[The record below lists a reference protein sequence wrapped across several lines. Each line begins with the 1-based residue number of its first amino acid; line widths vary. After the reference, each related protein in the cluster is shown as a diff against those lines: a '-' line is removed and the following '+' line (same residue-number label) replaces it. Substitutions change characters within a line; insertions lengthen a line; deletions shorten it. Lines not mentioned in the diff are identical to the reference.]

1 MKTRTLDERALS
13 FLGWSQNFTILGL
26 AQKLKEPVAEVHA
39 SVMRLV
45 AEGLVHKVE
54 GSRYDSYHAVVEP
67 KPEPE
72 STRYVPPFKELRGY
86 DLGRLQRS
94 CEGARN
100 SVTGVV

>member
-1 MKTRTLDERALS
+1 MKMRALDERALA
-13 FLGWSQNFTILGL
+13 FLNWTQNFTILGL
-26 AQKLKEPVAEVHA
+26 ARKLKAPVPDVHA

-45 AEGLVHKVE
+45 AAGLVHKVE

-72 STRYVPPFKELRGY
+72 SLRYVQPFQELKNY

-94 CEGARN
+94 CEGARKAD
-100 SVTGVV
+100 TGMA